1 MPYGVEVL
9 STLLSKSESLG
20 SSPSGATMKYYIA
33 YKDRF
38 GKDFHGTPW
47 IQPEGGIDNLND
59 AKKIKYKMRFQHCTN
74 LILFGCDEELQET
87 VTWTYVDEH
96 KISD

>member
-1 MPYGVEVL
+1 M
-9 STLLSKSESLG
+9 LSKSEGLG

-47 IQPEGGIDNLND
+47 IQPEGGIDNLVD
-59 AKKIKYKMRFQHCTN
+59 AKKIKYKVRFQHCTN